1 MSKLIFTVDFD
12 WIKSKRAE
20 CGNIIRKME
29 GFVKTIPN
37 VKLIKSDS
45 DSLTVEMPE
54 EDREKAMHAI
64 AKQIGVLGNEPKIWQ
79 YIRMGGD
86 CRDLT
91 IPTDEEPVKLDDA
104 VREAIDAALE
114 AAEKQTEELERR
126 AKEEAKKKEESSSR
140 EMSFE
145 EMIEES
151 DAAKASGNDGD
162 SKEDSSDK
170 KTEPAR
176 EERPQ
181 TEAEEKK
188 QTEEDSVII
197 SDRGGKVTA
206 DVCAS
211 VPMKYSPELE
221 RHIRDLG
228 KVIPMLGKMHSKE
241 CVWSQNLL
249 VAIDSGCGFSSFLQ
263 AIAKVYQG
271 FDLAQGE
278 KIEDCVK
285 EYVINN
291 TSSFENKYEDW
302 KKVLERAQSMARSNE
317 NRLTKSVMSIDI
329 SQWQSELTSSIVL
342 DYLRQLGDTA
352 KNFTLV
358 FRVPFMETQVV
369 HKISEVLN
377 DVMMVKTLN
386 VAPVSIPNMVDFVKT
401 ELVKMN
407 CNVADD
413 CDEYIERL
421 IVREKSDDSFF
432 GFKTLDKIV
441 KSIVYHKALT
451 NCKTDKVDRDI
462 NAELL
467 KPLCE
472 NPDEKGKDPYQLLN
486 ELIGIE
492 EVKRRI
498 REIVISI
505 KTQKQQVKEGKNLES
520 PCIHMMFTGNPGTG
534 KTTVARILGRIMKE
548 EGVLRKGY
556 FYEIKGRDLC
566 GRYVGETAPKTST
579 YCRDAYGS
587 VLFIDEAYGL
597 YQHDMGVDYGKEAI
611 QTLIAEMENHRDDF
625 CVIMAG
631 YEDEMREML
640 TANQGL
646 ESRIPYIIHFPNYSR
661 EELETIFFKMVGTT
675 FDYTE
680 DLKEGVH
687 QFFADISDEAL
698 NDKSFSNARL
708 VRNLFERAWGKAAY
722 RMSLAGEEGK
732 ITIGKEDLI
741 CASEEA
747 EFKKMLEDKKKRI
760 GFV

>member
-12 WIKSKRAE
+12 WIKSKRSE

-37 VKLIKSDS
+37 VKLVKSDS
-45 DSLTVEMPE
+45 DSLTVEAPE
-54 EDREKAMHAI
+54 EDREKVIRAI
-64 AKQIGVLGNEPKIWQ
+64 ASQIGKLGNEPKIWQ
-79 YIRMGGD
+79 YLRVGGD
-86 CRDLT
+86 CRDLQL
-91 IPTDEEPVKLDDA
+91 PSGDDEVELGSDVNA
-104 VREAIDAALE
+104 AIDAAME
-114 AAEKQTEELERR
+114 TAKKQTEELERR
-126 AKEEAKKKEESSSR
+126 AKKEAEDKKEEETTSR
-140 EMSFE
+140 DMTFE
-145 EMIEES
+145 ELLSESDKMQAAASDGESAPAEKTEAKAGEKNPSEEES
-151 DAAKASGNDGD
+151 VMI
-162 SKEDSSDK
+162 
-170 KTEPAR
+170 T
-176 EERPQ
+176 
-181 TEAEEKK
+181 
-188 QTEEDSVII
+188 
-197 SDRGGKVTA
+197 DRGGKVTA

-211 VPMKYSPELE
+211 IPMKYSPELE

-241 CVWSQNLL
+241 CIWSQNLL

-271 FDLAQGE
+271 YDLAQGE

-342 DYLRQLGDTA
+342 DFLRQLGDTA

-369 HKISEVLN
+369 NKISDVLN
-377 DVMMVKTLN
+377 DVMIVKTLN

-401 ELVKMN
+401 ELIKMN

-441 KSIVYHKALT
+441 KSIVYHKAIT
-451 NCKTDKVDRDI
+451 NCEKDKIDRDI

-472 NPDEKGKDPYQLLN
+472 NPNEKGKDPYQLLN

-498 REIVISI
+498 REIVVSI

-597 YQHDMGVDYGKEAI
+597 YQQDMGVDYGKEAI

-661 EELETIFFKMVGTT
+661 EELETIFYKMVGDT
-675 FDYTE
+675 FDYTD

-722 RMSLAGEEGK
+722 RMSLAGEQGK

>member
-12 WIKSKRAE
+12 WIKSKRSE

-37 VKLIKSDS
+37 AKLVKSDS
-45 DSLTVEMPE
+45 DSLTVEVPE
-54 EDREKAMHAI
+54 EDREKAVQAI
-64 AKQIGVLGNEPKIWQ
+64 ATQIGTLGNEAMIWQ
-79 YIRMGGD
+79 YLRVGGD

-91 IPTDEEPVKLDDA
+91 LPSKDDPVPLNSDVNA
-104 VREAIDAALE
+104 ALDAALE
-114 AAEKQTEELERR
+114 SA
-126 AKEEAKKKEESSSR
+126 
-140 EMSFE
+140 
-145 EMIEES
+145 
-151 DAAKASGNDGD
+151 
-162 SKEDSSDK
+162 
-170 KTEPAR
+170 
-176 EERPQ
+176 
-181 TEAEEKK
+181 KK
-188 QTEEDSVII
+188 QTEEMEKRAKEEESKAATSGEMTFEELPAAGEKAKEAVQEVPGAEAKKPEPPKETPKEGPKQEEI
-197 SDRGGKVTA
+197 SMMTADKGKKVTE
-206 DVCAS
+206 DVCAG
-211 VPMKYSPELE
+211 VPMKYSPKLE
-221 RHIRDLG
+221 QHIRELG
-228 KVIPMLGKMHSKE
+228 NVIPMLNKMHSKE
-241 CVWSQNLL
+241 CIWSQNLL
-249 VAIDSGCGFSSFLQ
+249 VSIDRGCGFTSFLH
-263 AIAKVYQG
+263 AIAKVYQAY
-271 FDLAQGE
+271 DIAQGE
-278 KIEDCVK
+278 KVEDFVK

-302 KKVLERAQSMARSNE
+302 KKVLERAQSMASSNE
-317 NRLTKSVMSIDI
+317 KQVRKSVMSIDI
-329 SQWQSELTSSIVL
+329 SQWQSELTSSVVL

-369 HKISEVLN
+369 KKISEILN
-377 DVMMVKTLN
+377 DVMQVKTLN
-386 VAPVSIPNMVDFVKT
+386 VAPISIENMVDYVKV
-401 ELVKMN
+401 ELDRLN
-407 CNVADD
+407 CDLEEG
-413 CDEYIERL
+413 CDEFIERL
-421 IVREKSDDSFF
+421 IIREKSDDSFF

-441 KSIVYHKALT
+441 KTIIYKKAIV
-451 NCKTDKVDRDI
+451 NCENDKIDRNID
-462 NAELL
+462 AELL
-467 KPLCE
+467 GKLCDDPSAKE
-472 NPDEKGKDPYQLLN
+472 TDPYKLLN

-505 KTQKQQVKEGKNLES
+505 KTQKQQVKEGRNLER

-587 VLFIDEAYGL
+587 ILFIDEAYGL

-631 YEDEMREML
+631 YEDEMQEML

-646 ESRIPYIIHFPNYSR
+646 ESRIPYIIHFPNYNR
-661 EELETIFFKMVGTT
+661 EELETIFFKMVEET

-680 DLKEGVH
+680 DLKDAVH
-687 QFFADISDEAL
+687 QFFADISEETM

-708 VRNLFERAWGKAAY
+708 VRNLYERAWGKAAY
-722 RMSLAGEEGK
+722 RQSLSGEEGK
-732 ITIGKEDLI
+732 IVIGKEDLI

-747 EFKKMLEDKKKRI
+747 EFKKMLEDKKQRI

>member
-1 MSKLIFTVDFD
+1 VSKLIFTVDFD
-12 WIKSKRAE
+12 WVKSKREA

-29 GFVKTIPN
+29 GFVKEIPN
-37 VKLIKSDS
+37 VKLIKSDR
-45 DSLTVEMPE
+45 DSLTVECPE
-54 EDREKAMHAI
+54 EDRDKVIRSIGAQI
-64 AKQIGVLGNEPKIWQ
+64 ASLGNEPKIWQ
-79 YIRMGGD
+79 YIHVGGD

-91 IPTDEEPVKLDDA
+91 LPTDEESVSLSDEVNAALD
-104 VREAIDAALE
+104 EALE
-114 AAEKQTEELERR
+114 AAKKQTEELERR
-126 AKEEAKKKEESSSR
+126 AREETKKKEESSG
-140 EMSFE
+140 EEKTFE
-145 EMIEES
+145 ELIEES
-151 DAAKASGNDGD
+151 EQIRRETADALESAGAET
-162 SKEDSSDK
+162 SKPK
-170 KTEPAR
+170 
-176 EERPQ
+176 
-181 TEAEEKK
+181 AEEKK
-188 QTEEDSVII
+188 QPEEDTVMI

-206 DVCAS
+206 DLCAS

-228 KVIPMLGKMHSKE
+228 KVIPMLSKMHSKD
-241 CVWSQNLL
+241 CIWSQNLL

-271 FDLAQGE
+271 YDLAQGE
-278 KIEDCVK
+278 KVEDSVK

-302 KKVLERAQSMARSNE
+302 KKVLERAQGMARSNE
-317 NRLTKSVMSIDI
+317 TRLTKSVMSIDI

-369 HKISEVLN
+369 KKISEVLN

-441 KSIVYHKALT
+441 KSIVYHKAII

-462 NAELL
+462 NAEIL

-492 EVKRRI
+492 EVKRRV

-505 KTQKQQVKEGKNLES
+505 KTQKQQVKDGKNLES

-534 KTTVARILGRIMKE
+534 KTTVARLLGRIMKE

-661 EELETIFFKMVGTT
+661 EELETIFFKMVGDT

-747 EFKKMLEDKKKRI
+747 EFKKMLEDKNKKRI

>member
-12 WIKSKRAE
+12 WIKSKREE

-37 VKLIKSDS
+37 VKLIKSDR

-54 EDREKAMHAI
+54 EDRGKTIHAI
-64 AKQIGVLGNEPKIWQ
+64 AGQIATLGKEPKIWQ
-79 YIRMGGD
+79 YLRVGGD

-91 IPTDEEPVKLDDA
+91 LPSEEDSVKVGED
-104 VREAIDAALE
+104 VNEAIDAALE
-114 AAEKQTEELERR
+114 SAKKQTEELERR
-126 AKEEAKKKEESSSR
+126 AQEEAKKKEQGSSSR

-145 EMIEES
+145 EVIAES
-151 DAAKASGNDGD
+151 EKAGEAEPAKAEE
-162 SKEDSSDK
+162 KP
-170 KTEPAR
+170 EPK
-176 EERPQ
+176 
-181 TEAEEKK
+181 AEEKK
-188 QTEEDSVII
+188 QPAEDSVII

-211 VPMKYSPELE
+211 IPMKYSPELE

-271 FDLAQGE
+271 YDLAQGD

-317 NRLTKSVMSIDI
+317 TRLTKSVMSIDI

-441 KSIVYHKALT
+441 KSIVYHKAIT
-451 NCKTDKVDRDI
+451 NCKADKVDRDI

-566 GRYVGETAPKTST
+566 GRYVGETAPNTST

-631 YEDEMREML
+631 YEDEMKEML

-646 ESRIPYIIHFPNYSR
+646 ESRIPYIINFPNYSR